1 MDRRSFLTSSVAAT
15 AATALSANGIAQAQ
29 PAPAVLSGA
38 PEIVVIGAGAF
49 GAWTALTLRER
60 GHKVLLLDAYGPG
73 NSRSSSGDE
82 SRHLRAGYDEREV
95 YSDWAFKAMALW
107 QEREK
112 EFGRTLMYPAPR
124 LQMARAMSKGLT
136 AQKAIFDKL
145 SIPYEILG
153 QDELRR
159 RYPQINF
166 DDIGVAFVETP
177 ASSAILKARDSV
189 IAVAEMFVRKGG
201 ELRIAQAS
209 PGAGRGRVMNQLDL
223 GHGNSV
229 SAAVYVFACGPWLR
243 KVFPQLLGHK
253 IATPRRELYYWG
265 VPPGDTRFN
274 WPNLPT
280 WSDDALGN
288 YGFPNIDRGVKVAP
302 PDAGIFQQD
311 PDNDERVP
319 SAYLMRR
326 AAEWVAKR
334 FPDLKDMPIVESR
347 VCQVENTANGDFL
360 IDIHPDFDNVWIVGG
375 GSGHGFKHGP
385 YLGQYVA
392 DRVTGRTGDPALAKL
407 FALAGRADI

>member
-1 MDRRSFLTSSVAAT
+1 MDRRAFLTRSA
-15 AATALSANGIAQAQ
+15 AATALTAVADAARGQAANVVAS
-29 PAPAVLSGA
+29 PD
-38 PEIVVIGAGAF
+38 IVVVGAGAF
-49 GAWTALTLRER
+49 GTWTALTLRER
-60 GHKVLLLDAYGPG
+60 GHKVTLLDAYGPG

-82 SRHLRAGYDEREV
+82 SRHLRAGYGEREV
-95 YSDWAFKAMALW
+95 YSEWAFKAMALW
-107 QEREK
+107 KAREK
-112 EFGRTLMYPAPR
+112 EFGLSFMYPAPR
-124 LQMARAMSKGLT
+124 LQMAQSMNKELT
-136 AQKAIFDKL
+136 AQKAIFDRL

-153 QDELRR
+153 PDELRH

-166 DDIGVAFVETP
+166 DDIGVAFAETT
-177 ASSAILKARDSV
+177 ASSAILKARESV
-189 IAVAEMFVRKGG
+189 IAVSDMFVRKGG
-201 ELRIAQAS
+201 ALRIAQAR
-209 PGAGRGRVMNQLDL
+209 PGAASGRVLNNLDL
-223 GHGNSV
+223 GHGEGV
-229 SAAVYVFACGPWLR
+229 SAALYVFACGPWLR
-243 KVFPQLLGHK
+243 KVFPQLLGRK

-274 WPNLPT
+274 WPYLPT
-280 WSDDALGN
+280 WSDDVLGN

-311 PDNDERVP
+311 PDSDERIP
-319 SAYLMRR
+319 SAYLMRH

-360 IDIHPDFDNVWIVGG
+360 IDRHPDFDNVWIVGG

-392 DRVTGRTGDPALAKL
+392 DRVTGKVGDPSLAKL